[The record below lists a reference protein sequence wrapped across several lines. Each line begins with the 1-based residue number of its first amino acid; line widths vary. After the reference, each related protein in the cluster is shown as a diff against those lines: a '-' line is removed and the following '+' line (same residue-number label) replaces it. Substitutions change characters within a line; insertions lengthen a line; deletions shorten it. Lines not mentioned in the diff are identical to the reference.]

1 MTGASVSDV
10 TQPGVALPAVR
21 RARDFHLYTAD
32 GRRLLD
38 LYLDGGAALFGHRP
52 ARLGRELKNVLER
65 GLAGNL
71 PSVHGAR
78 LLRALRRL
86 LPGHRWFGIAASAD
100 AAWRMLRGRVPGL
113 PAGPEHAADPLRD
126 RGWREAPVAWWR
138 PLCEQQP
145 LGGAWLEQGPAALLH
160 RLPFRIGAGPVT
172 VSTRA
177 PDAGGAGQPD
187 AGSVS
192 PLLLSGAAA
201 ALGHL
206 ARGAPQ
212 RLAAA
217 AHWPIDLGA
226 WRRDGIYLVAN
237 YPRARHAGVFAAF
250 LDAGVLLNP
259 HHPGPNVLPASA
271 SPGEWRLLRRLCAA
285 HPGA

>member
-1 MTGASVSDV
+1 MSD
-10 TQPGVALPAVR
+10 VALPAVR

-32 GRRLLD
+32 GRRILD
-38 LYLDGGAALFGHRP
+38 LYLDGGAALLGHRP
-52 ARLGRELKNVLER
+52 ARLGRELKNLLER

-78 LLRALRRL
+78 LVRTLRGL
-86 LPGHRWFGIAASAD
+86 LPGHRWFGIAASVD
-100 AAWRMLRGRVPGL
+100 AAWRLLCGRIDRL
-113 PAGPEHAADPLRD
+113 PATLAEAADPLRD
-126 RGWREAPVAWWR
+126 PGWREAPVAWWR

-172 VSTRA
+172 VSTREPVA
-177 PDAGGAGQPD
+177 AGAGQHE

-201 ALGHL
+201 ALRHL
-206 ARGAPQ
+206 ARAAPQ

-217 AHWPIDLGA
+217 AHWPVDLGA
-226 WRRDGIYLVAN
+226 WRRTGIYVLPN
-237 YPRARHAGVFAAF
+237 YPRCQHAGVFAAF
-250 LDAGVLLNP
+250 LHAGVLLNP
-259 HHPGPNVLPASA
+259 HHPAPNILPASA
-271 SPGEWRLLRRLCAA
+271 SPGEWRLLRRLFAA